1 MIFNQDQDQQIN
13 IVNSLVEAAEE
24 MAAAAVAED
33 PAEVSGSM
41 AAVEADQLEATAA
54 DDQKDPAA
62 GNEGPTAAAEPLSR
76 FEIDQ
81 YIEAAPTD
89 SKGRKVV
96 PDSFFEANYRNLPN
110 NIVNES
116 GTFRSYNGGKLGILG
131 GDPEKDKEIWKKGAE
146 ALNAAHARR
155 RSMAEDLEIM
165 LQKVDKSS
173 GLTEQEKGLAAMM
186 EAMQA
191 GNVKAGEFIR
201 NTVGE
206 QPVNKQEISADIMT
220 EADRALMKNCIE
232 RLQKLETQRK
242 SDQKFE

>member
-13 IVNSLVEAAEE
+13 IVNSLAAAAEE

-54 DDQKDPAA
+54 
-62 GNEGPTAAAEPLSR
+62 EEPLSR

-89 SKGRKVV
+89 AKGRKVV
-96 PDSFFEANYRNLPN
+96 PDSFFDVNYRNLPN

-116 GTFRSYNGGKLGILG
+116 GTFRSYNGGKLGIFG
-131 GDPEKDKEIWKKGAE
+131 GDP
-146 ALNAAHARR
+146 AADLPKQRLGRQAQAAAFRQR
-155 RSMAEDLEIM
+155 RSMAEDLDIM

-173 GLTEQEKGLAAMM
+173 NMTEQEKGLAAML

-242 SDQKFE
+242 NDQKFE

>member
-1 MIFNQDQDQQIN
+1 MIFNQDQDQEIN
-13 IVNSLVEAAEE
+13 IVNSLAAAAEE
-24 MAAAAVAED
+24 MAAAAAAED
-33 PAEVSGSM
+33 PADILEAT
-41 AAVEADQLEATAA
+41 AAAEADQLEATAA
-54 DDQKDPAA
+54 
-62 GNEGPTAAAEPLSR
+62 GSEEPTAAAEPLSR

-89 SKGRKVV
+89 TKGRKVV
-96 PDSFFEANYRNLPN
+96 PDSFFEVNYKNLPN
-110 NIVNES
+110 NVVNES
-116 GTFRSYNGGKLGILG
+116 GTFRSYNSGKLGILG

-173 GLTEQEKGLAAMM
+173 GLTEQEKGLAAML

-191 GNVKAGEFIR
+191 GNVKAGEFVR

-206 QPVNKQEISADIMT
+206 QPINKQEISADIMT

-242 SDQKFE
+242 NDQKFE

>member
-13 IVNSLVEAAEE
+13 IVNSLAAAAEE

-33 PAEVSGSM
+33 PADILEGT
-41 AAVEADQLEATAA
+41 AAAEEDQQAAADQKA
-54 DDQKDPAA
+54 PAA
-62 GNEGPTAAAEPLSR
+62 GSKEPTAAAEPLSR

-96 PDSFFEANYRNLPN
+96 PDSFFDTNYRNLPN

-173 GLTEQEKGLAAMM
+173 GLTEQEKGLAAMV

-191 GNVKAGEFIR
+191 GNVKAGEFVR

-242 SDQKFE
+242 NDQKIE

>member
-1 MIFNQDQDQQIN
+1 MIFNQDQEQQIN
-13 IVNSLVEAAEE
+13 IVNNLAAAAEE

-33 PAEVSGSM
+33 PAEVSESM

-54 DDQKDPAA
+54 GSK
-62 GNEGPTAAAEPLSR
+62 EPTAAAEPLSR

-96 PDSFFEANYRNLPN
+96 PDSFFDVNYRNLPN

-116 GTFRSYNGGKLGILG
+116 GTFRSYNGGKLGIFGADPAADLPKQRLG
-131 GDPEKDKEIWKKGAE
+131 RE
-146 ALNAAHARR
+146 AQAAAYRQR
-155 RSMAEDLEIM
+155 RSMAEDLNIM

-173 GLTEQEKGLAAMM
+173 GLTEQEKGLAAMV

-191 GNVKAGEFIR
+191 GNVKAGEFVR

-206 QPVNKQEISADIMT
+206 QPVTKQEISADIMT

-232 RLQKLETQRK
+232 RLQKLETERK
-242 SDQKFE
+242 NDQKFE